1 MSKNLKKKMKEESKK
16 TKKTDKKILNKFL
29 IQVVEVQK
37 TLIYERTSRRKNKEM
52 LEHIDKTLEKY
63 LK

>member
-1 MSKNLKKKMKEESKK
+1 MKEESKK
-16 TKKTDKKILNKFL
+16 TKRTDKKILNKFL
-29 IQVVEVQK
+29 IQVVEEQK
-37 TLIYERTSRRKNKEM
+37 KLIYDRTSARKNKEM